1 MTLETC
7 PNCGERFERDN
18 TYCKVYCSSRCRTA
32 HWKAQKKA
40 EISPD
45 LRSPVQKALE
55 TKRANREAKK
65 HCANCGEL
73 FAYDA
78 TQHRRRFCSDACK
91 QAHYRQRQAW
101 NREMRKPLRM
111 APVETLIDQSS
122 DQDIVNRALSAML
135 DKPTDTD

>member
-7 PNCGERFERDN
+7 PNCGATFERDN
-18 TYCKVYCSSRCRTA
+18 TYCKVFCSSRCRTA

-40 EISPD
+40 EFGPD
-45 LRSPVQKALE
+45 SRTPVQKALE

-78 TQHRRRFCSDACK
+78 TQHRKRFCSDACK

-101 NREMRKPLRM
+101 NRPMRSAPWIT
-111 APVETLIDQSS
+111 PVETLIKESS
-122 DQDIVNRALSAML
+122 DQDAVNRAFGHML
-135 DKPTDTD
+135 DNPGDTD